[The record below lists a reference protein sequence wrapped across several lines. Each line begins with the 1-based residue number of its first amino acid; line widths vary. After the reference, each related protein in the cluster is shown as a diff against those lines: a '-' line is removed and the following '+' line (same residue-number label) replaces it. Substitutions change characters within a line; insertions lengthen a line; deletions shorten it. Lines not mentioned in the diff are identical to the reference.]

1 MAPAAPLHFLITGAG
16 RGIGRGL
23 TRLLLAKGHRVF
35 LVDNNKVELD
45 HLVAT
50 HLAPAF
56 AEGVAFQPSLT
67 NLRSPSEIK
76 AAVARAAVFFDNRLD
91 VLINNAA
98 LTTTTT
104 AASTDAA
111 AAAAPS
117 RFEDLSLDAW
127 TASLETNLTAPMLLS
142 QACVPLL
149 RAGRGGGGGTI
160 VHMSSTRARQ
170 SEPHG
175 EAYAATKAGL
185 VGLAHAMAAS
195 LAGDG
200 ITVNALLPGWI
211 HVAHE
216 CRAADEAGRGW
227 EDGLGEEDHAWHF
240 SGRVGK
246 VEDVLGAVEFL
257 ARERFVNG
265 TEIVLDGGV
274 SRKMVYP
281 E

>member
-1 MAPAAPLHFLITGAG
+1 MAPASSLHFLITGAG

-35 LVDNNKVELD
+35 LVDNNKTELD
-45 HLVAT
+45 HLVNT

-56 AEGVAFQPSLT
+56 SKDAFQPSHVD
-67 NLRSPSEIK
+67 LRSPSEIK
-76 AAVARAAVFFDNRLD
+76 AAVSQAAAFFDNRLD
-91 VLINNAA
+91 VLVNNAA
-98 LTTTTT
+98 LTPGSPG
-104 AASTDAA
+104 AE
-111 AAAAPS
+111 PS
-117 RFEDLSLDAW
+117 RFEDLALDAW
-127 TASLETNLTAPMLLS
+127 NASLATNLTAPMLVS

-149 RAGRGGGGGTI
+149 RRGRAGRGGAI

-170 SEPHG
+170 SEPRS

-185 VGLAHAMAAS
+185 IGLTHAMAAS

-200 ITVNALLPGWI
+200 ITVNAVLPGWI
-211 HVAHE
+211 HVADE
-216 CRAADEAGRGW
+216 CKEADEAGLGW
-227 EDGLGEEDHAWHF
+227 EAGLSEEDHAWHF